1 MAYGQWIDGSFL
13 KNAPAAWGV
22 ATNESYTRA
31 FPNHTTL
38 AYTPELGYYLAKA
51 KLDPFAVTIADAYYF
66 LQTNKLFN

>member
-1 MAYGQWIDGSFL
+1 LYENYKVNCTKGANYTQCSIKEMAYGQWIDGCFL

-38 AYTPELGYYLAKA
+38 
-51 KLDPFAVTIADAYYF
+51 
-66 LQTNKLFN
+66 